1 MIRCSKIQLSRAGND
16 LLNDVSLQIV
26 GGEKVAL
33 IGPNGAGKSSFFQLL
48 LGELSPT
55 QGDFSIPQAWQVVH
69 VAQETP
75 ARTCSALDHVL
86 DGLVHWRA
94 LQAAIAAA
102 ENAHDDARL
111 AMLHGQMD
119 DMQGYQVQHQA
130 AAILMGLG
138 FSEEAMHRPVA
149 AFSGGWRMR
158 LNLAQALI
166 QPSELLLLDEPT
178 NHLDLE
184 TVYWLEQWLRDYAGT
199 LLIISHDRDF
209 LDAVVQRVLSF
220 EGGALQDYRG
230 NYTQYEQQRAARMA
244 QQQSA
249 YVAQEQRRQAL
260 EQFVTRFRAKATKA
274 KQAQSRLKALERMT
288 LTAPARLDSPFQFEF
303 AANTKVSQPLI
314 ALSDADLGYANAPVL
329 HGLNVSLYPGAR
341 IGLLGKNGAGKTTL
355 IRHLAGELALSSGQS
370 VRGAHY
376 YPGYF
381 AQHQIDTLD
390 AEATPLQHLQ
400 RLSPTTKTQ
409 TLRDFLGGFG
419 FVGDKVNQAMATCS
433 GGEKARLSLALIA
446 WQKPNLLL
454 LDEPTN
460 HLDLQVRAALVEALQ
475 SFAGA
480 VIVVSH
486 DRFLLEAT
494 VDEFWWLDQGQLQP
508 WDGGV
513 DDYLQHL
520 LNPVKVPAK
529 VKPAGPASASLD
541 KRQKAA
547 LRAQLAPL
555 KRAEEIALKAV
566 EQAQS
571 QHAQLQAQL
580 AEPELYNA
588 RSSSDI
594 ADLVQQEA
602 AAQQQLA
609 ALEQAWVE
617 AAQALEEQRARQQA
631 LG

>member
-1 MIRCSKIQLSRAGND
+1 MIRLSKLQLSRAGND
-16 LLNDVSLQIV
+16 LLSDVSLQIV
-26 GGEKVAL
+26 GDDKVAL

-48 LGELSPT
+48 LGDLTPT
-55 QGDFSIPQAWQVVH
+55 QGEFNIPKAWQVVH

-75 ARTCSALDHVL
+75 ARSCSALDHVL

-94 LQAAIAAA
+94 LQAEITKA
-102 ENAHDDARL
+102 EVAQDNTRL
-111 AMLHGQMD
+111 VVLHGQMD

-130 AAILMGLG
+130 ETILMGLG
-138 FSEEAMHRPVA
+138 FSEAAMNRSVSS
-149 AFSGGWRMR
+149 FSGGWRMR

-184 TVYWLEQWLRDYAGT
+184 TVHWLEQWLRDYSGT

-220 EGGALQDYRG
+220 EGGALHDYRG

-244 QQQSA
+244 QQHSA
-249 YVAQEQRRQAL
+249 YVAQEQRRQGL
-260 EQFVTRFRAKATKA
+260 EQFVARFRAQATKA

-288 LTAPARLDSPFQFEF
+288 LTAPARLDSPFHFEF

-314 ALSDADLGYANAPVL
+314 VLNDAELGYAEASVL
-329 HGLNVSLYPGAR
+329 QGLNVSLYPGAR

-355 IRHLAGELALSSGQS
+355 IRHLAGELALTSGRS

-390 AEATPLQHLQ
+390 AQATPLLHLQ
-400 RLSPTTKTQ
+400 RLSPETRTQ

-419 FVGDKVNQAMATCS
+419 FVGDKVNQVMETCS

-494 VDEFWWLDQGQLQP
+494 VDEFWWIDQGQLQP
-508 WDGGV
+508 WPGGV

-520 LNPVKVPAK
+520 LSPTKSPAK
-529 VKPAGPASASLD
+529 AKVAMATVTPHD
-541 KRQKAA
+541 KKQKAA
-547 LRAQLAPL
+547 LRAELAPL
-555 KRAEEIALKAV
+555 KRAEEKALRAV
-566 EQAQS
+566 ESAQ
-571 QHAQLQAQL
+571 QLHAQLQAKL
-580 AEPELYNA
+580 AESDLYHVCSA
-588 RSSSDI
+588 HDI
-594 ADLVQQEA
+594 AELVQQEA
-602 AAQQQLA
+602 AAQKQLA
-609 ALEQAWVE
+609 DHEQVWME
-617 AAQALEEQRARQQA
+617 AAQAVEEQRVSQDQR
-631 LG
+631 